1 MDDSLVIEKEVRPER
16 GARRSELDW
25 LWERGGTAFLTR
37 KSETER
43 AARTGCGEIGL
54 LGYQQ
59 TRRETDIEKLVQC
72 DSDQWVSSESGGYVH
87 RAWVGC
93 VAAGPG
99 WWRGA
104 ELEHTA
110 VSTRPSCRG
119 HSRSSPQPVDCFT
132 AANRPWIAFTFS
144 DSRGHVPLG
153 NCCVH
158 LMTLVTTEERQ
169 GLHKSICVYVY
180 DQEGTTA

>member
-1 MDDSLVIEKEVRPER
+1 MK
-16 GARRSELDW
+16 
-25 LWERGGTAFLTR
+25 
-37 KSETER
+37 TER

-54 LGYQQ
+54 VGYQQ
-59 TRRETDIEKLVQC
+59 TRRETEIEKLVQY

-87 RAWVGC
+87 RVWVGC

-119 HSRSSPQPVDCFT
+119 HSRSSPQPVDVFT
-132 AANRPWIAFTFS
+132 AANR
-144 DSRGHVPLG
+144 DSRGDAPLG

-158 LMTLVTTEERQ
+158 VMTLLTTEERQ
-169 GLHKSICVYVY
+169 GLHKSICGHPH